1 MTTDYIALLPA
12 GYTEDT
18 ERGPIYLTA
27 PEDSDDLTQ
36 IHGIGEVLEAQLN
49 LNGVYRLEQIAAWN
63 QTNIEAFSSM
73 MPCFQDRIERNYW
86 ILQAQRIIERRKV
99 AAPPVPSGFPAG
111 LIQTVLLM
119 SIALLVGLLFVQWL
133 AGGEPATYA
142 GHLRA
147 REFHIVATQPG
158 TVSQVLAIEGE
169 QVLEG
174 QRIATLHD
182 SALDAARTRQ
192 MSLVATLQKEV
203 EEARAKAELDLKWR
217 LYEVDKEIISHRQA
231 IAQANEEPPARPIDK
246 ASPIL
251 ETGMPTKTASFS
263 KHGPDLFFSGGKKA
277 SATSPGIRIL
287 RATQSLKLP
296 TTEQQPAAEP
306 EQAIED
312 PFTAGYEEL
321 QTAERPPVLQQIS
334 MQVRT
339 VAMTSAEKIELAEQ
353 RIQVLAELKKSLR
366 KTVERAGG
374 LITAEASLEDAKTRL
389 TELNDSQHEI
399 VLKTSGFG
407 IVSKIMCRA
416 GDQVQ
421 SGQPVLELVDSRS
434 QYISS
439 LIPSQHVD
447 SIKPGMKVSLYFP
460 GDQHRRGRI
469 NSLPVRTTERGD
481 AGETMLEIRIEPLGG
496 LWPSVPIGSEVRVA
510 ID

>member
-1 MTTDYIALLPA
+1 MTTDYIALLPT
-12 GYTEDT
+12 GFTEDT
-18 ERGPIYLTA
+18 ERGPIYSAA

-36 IHGIGEVLEAQLN
+36 IHGIGAVLESQLN
-49 LNGVYRLEQIAAWN
+49 LNGVYRLEQIASWN
-63 QTNIEAFSSM
+63 QTNIEAFSNM

-86 ILQAQRIIERRKV
+86 ILQAQRIIERRVV
-99 AAPPVPSGFPAG
+99 AAPPVVTGFPAG

-133 AGGEPATYA
+133 DGGEPATYA
-142 GHLRA
+142 GHLKA

-158 TVSQVLAIEGE
+158 KLSQVMVSEGE

-174 QRIATLHD
+174 QRIVTLHD
-182 SALDAARTRQ
+182 SALDAARQRQ
-192 MSLVATLQKEV
+192 VSLVASLQKEV
-203 EEARAKAELDLKWR
+203 EQARAKAELDLKWR
-217 LYEVDKEIISHRQA
+217 LYEVDKEITSHRQA
-231 IAQANEEPPARPIDK
+231 IAHANEAPPQRQIEQ
-246 ASPIL
+246 ASPVL
-251 ETGMPTKTASFS
+251 ETGLPTKTASFS
-263 KHGPDLFFSGGKKA
+263 KKRPDLFFRGSK
-277 SATSPGIRIL
+277 SNNTSPAIRVL
-287 RATQSLKLP
+287 RATQSLTLP
-296 TTEQQPAAEP
+296 KTEQPKVEETQH
-306 EQAIED
+306 ED

-339 VAMTSAEKIELAEQ
+339 VAMTSAEKVELAEQ
-353 RIQVLAELKKSLR
+353 RILVLAELKKSLR

-374 LITAEASLEDAKTRL
+374 LITAEASLNDAKERL
-389 TELNDSQHEI
+389 NELQDSQHQI

-407 IVSKIMCRA
+407 IVSKVLCRA
-416 GDQVQ
+416 GDQVN
-421 SGQPVLELVDSRS
+421 SGQPVMELVDSRS

-447 SIKPGMKVSLYFP
+447 SIKPGLKVSLYFP
-460 GDQHRRGRI
+460 GNQHRRGRI

-481 AGETMLEIRIEPLGG
+481 AGETMLEIRIEPMGG